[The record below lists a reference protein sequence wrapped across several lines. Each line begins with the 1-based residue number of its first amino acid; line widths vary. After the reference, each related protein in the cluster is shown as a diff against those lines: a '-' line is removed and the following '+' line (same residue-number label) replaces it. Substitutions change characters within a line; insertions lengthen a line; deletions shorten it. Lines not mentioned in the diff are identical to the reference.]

1 MKEKEPPL
9 CNGDFETGDFSPCWA
24 HGGEL
29 GQSVT
34 ASVSHSGAYSTVLG
48 DPDRPCDQALV
59 GTAWLSQS
67 IAVPTT
73 GEPRLSFWYR
83 IMTYD
88 ALNEDE
94 FDRFEAY
101 LNGNRILRDGNT
113 GPDYGCDKPA
123 NDLGWKEFNHDLSG
137 YKGQTIQLKFANI
150 SWPDRWYNT
159 WTYVD
164 DVAITP

>member
-1 MKEKEPPL
+1 VKESTPPL
-9 CNGDFETGDFSPCWA
+9 CNGDFETGDFSPYWT

-34 ASVSHSGAYSTVLG
+34 ASISQSGDYSALLG
-48 DPDRPCDQALV
+48 DPDRPCDQALI

-67 IAVPTT
+67 IAVPPT

-88 ALNEDE
+88 AVWEDL
-94 FDRFEAY
+94 FDRFEVY
-101 LNGNRILRDGNT
+101 LNGNMILRDGST
-113 GPDYGCDKPA
+113 GPDYGCDKPV
-123 NDLGWKEFNHDLSG
+123 NDLGWREFSYDLGG
-137 YKGQTIQLKFANI
+137 YRGQTIQLKLENI

-164 DVAITP
+164 DVSLTP